1 MSDEDPG
8 DPDDQPIEKILDT
21 IGDSY
26 ARDVLAAI
34 CREPQ
39 SANDLSAELGYSAQT
54 VYRRIE
60 LLEEYD
66 LVSSRTRI
74 SKDGN
79 HHQVYDSNFDGVLIS
94 VDDAEYDVEIYR
106 REDLPER
113 FGNLWDDLS
122 MA

>member
-1 MSDEDPG
+1 MTEDGSGG
-8 DPDDQPIEKILDT
+8 DGQPIEDILDT
-21 IGDSY
+21 IGDPY

-39 SANDLSAELGYSAQT
+39 SASELAEDLGYSSQT

-60 LLEEYD
+60 VLQEHD
-66 LVSSRTRI
+66 LVSERTRI
-74 SKDGN
+74 ADDGN
-79 HHQVYDSNFDGVLIS
+79 HHKVYDSSFDGALIS